1 MKSSSLVA
9 LHDLGQSA
17 WLDTISDGL
26 IVSGELKRLIDE
38 GSIYG
43 VTSNPTIF
51 KNAIGGNKDS
61 YPEAISRLAGEG
73 KSAEQIFDALSA
85 HDIIRTADLLAHRF
99 HHGNGRDGFV
109 SLELPPA
116 ISHDTAASIVEAK
129 RLWKLVSR
137 PNLFVKVPATPA
149 GIPAIEELIAEG
161 ISINVT
167 LIFSR
172 PQYAQVA
179 QAHRRGIERR
189 LAAGKPLDGLHSVA
203 SLFVSRL
210 DTAVDKDLEARA
222 QKTDG
227 LERDRLLALRGTAA
241 TANALDVWEEY
252 RAQYFGPSFE
262 TLRSKGARPQWILWA
277 STGTKNPA
285 YSDIKYVD
293 ELACPDS
300 INTMPRETMDAFL
313 DHGKVTGDRVDPA
326 LPAARKTRQAF
337 AEVGISLEAHC
348 RKLLDE
354 GVASFATSF
363 NEMMD
368 VIRERAAALAPRG

>member
-85 HDIIRTADLLAHRF
+85 HDIIRTADLLADRF
-99 HHGNGRDGFV
+99 RHGSGRDGFV

-116 ISHDTAASIVEAK
+116 MSNDTAASIVEAK

-179 QAHRRGIERR
+179 LAHRRGLERR
-189 LAAGKPLDGLHSVA
+189 IAAGKSLDGLHSVA

-222 QKTDG
+222 AKADG
-227 LERDRLLALRGTAA
+227 VLRDRLLALRGTAA
-241 TANALDVWEEY
+241 IANALDVWEEY

-313 DHGKVTGDRVDPA
+313 DHGKVTGDKVDPA
-326 LPAARKTRQAF
+326 LPAARKTRQSF
-337 AEVGISLEAHC
+337 AEVGISLEEHC

-354 GVASFATSF
+354 GVASFAKSF

>member
-61 YPEAISRLAGEG
+61 YPEAIARLAGEG
-73 KSAEQIFDALSA
+73 KSAEQIFDALSSR
-85 HDIIRTADLLAHRF
+85 DIIRTADLLAGRF
-99 HHGNGRDGFV
+99 QNGNGRDGFV

-116 ISHDTAASIVEAK
+116 MSHDTAASIVEAK

-179 QAHRRGIERR
+179 KAHRRGIERR
-189 LAAGKPLDGLHSVA
+189 LAAGKSLEGLHSVA

-222 QKTDG
+222 EKADG
-227 LERDRLLALRGTAA
+227 PLRDRLLALRGTAA
-241 TANALDVWEEY
+241 IANALDVWEEY
-252 RAQYFGPSFE
+252 RAQYFGPSFA

-313 DHGKVTGDRVDPA
+313 DHGKVSGDKVDPA
-326 LPAARKTRQAF
+326 LPAARKTRQSF
-337 AEVGISLEAHC
+337 AEVGISLEEHC